1 VKSEAKTSS
10 EGSWEVI
17 NYKSI
22 DYSVTFDLELSA
34 AATAIAELSIIIIV
48 RQTSEFDWNL
58 ELNKRTTYNVSQ
70 GLMPVSK

>member
-1 VKSEAKTSS
+1 MKSEAKTSN
-10 EGSWEVI
+10 EGSWAVI
-17 NYKSI
+17 NYESI

-34 AATAIAELSIIIIV
+34 AATAIAELSIIIV